1 MPLKVARSEKLHF
14 FSFQANFFRK
24 TTEICYAS
32 IELYKFEHLF
42 MKIHKKRYVF
52 MPISE
57 NSAVSRS
64 QKISLIIKKVLENF
78 LIL

>member
-1 MPLKVARSEKLHF
+1 MQMNMVMWAVDRF
-14 FSFQANFFRK
+14 
-24 TTEICYAS
+24 
-32 IELYKFEHLF
+32 
-42 MKIHKKRYVF
+42 KRYGQGKLCF
-52 MPISE
+52 GSIIGMDETKIMPISE